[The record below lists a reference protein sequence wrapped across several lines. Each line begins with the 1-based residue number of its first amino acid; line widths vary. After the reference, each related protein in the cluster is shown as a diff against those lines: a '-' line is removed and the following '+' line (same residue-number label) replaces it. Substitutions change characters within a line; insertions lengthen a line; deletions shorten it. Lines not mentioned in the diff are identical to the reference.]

1 MTEEDKTGLKIKDI
15 LENIGHCIWGKSTL
29 EDKQQGKTLFCW
41 QRIKGKQLDYCL
53 MIFLWSSRRWRIC
66 LPRLLCLKS
75 QDQYLEWD
83 VPLSRGTVRERE
95 STTVYQSTTVTL
107 INSYSLML
115 IFPVVLCYLC
125 MSPLLELLNW
135 QVICSI
141 TFQRV
146 ACCCCC

>member
-41 QRIKGKQLDYCL
+41 QRITGKQLDYCL